1 MGIGA
6 TQSGF
11 LRGCCANEGHR
22 ELFRGG
28 MCNTYYF
35 DRSNHWQSLETS
47 SRISATK
54 QKSNV
59 KVNVEYGLYNRNH
72 WRGAPQRQQPASE
85 RTPLTTPPHKS
96 EDLRG
101 PRDVRSGPSH
111 RFLRPAVAK
120 LVSGGRPP
128 ASHERGSSCL
138 SEATADRIAAHP
150 LYRNVFPEI
159 MCQSHMN
166 GWIKRSGRS
175 PFCYAMK

>member
-1 MGIGA
+1 MQTEATGVFLLGIGA

-35 DRSNHWQSLETS
+35 DRSNPWQSLETS

-72 WRGAPQRQQPASE
+72 WRGAPQRQQPASK

-96 EDLRG
+96 GDLRG
-101 PRDVRSGPSH
+101 PRYVRSGPSH
-111 RFLRPAVAK
+111 CLLRHRSAITCIQRA
-120 LVSGGRPP
+120 PP

-138 SEATADRIAAHP
+138 SEAGCCREAKHIND
-150 LYRNVFPEI
+150 
-159 MCQSHMN
+159 
-166 GWIKRSGRS
+166 KRPTIRS
-175 PFCYAMK
+175 APFYYMDEG